1 MKTFLLLLAS
11 AALVAPVTAAEVGVR
26 HSWGNTTSQVTNG
39 SSRTVSQSQGSFI
52 ERTRGISGGT
62 SGSRS
67 GASAF
72 DRLAT
77 GSNSSRTVNPLDLVA
92 QQHQVSVRPVLL
104 VGNRLIC

>member
-11 AALVAPVTAAEVGVR
+11 AALVAPATAAEVGVR

-77 GSNSSRTVNPLDLVA
+77 GSNSSRTRE
-92 QQHQVSVRPVLL
+92 SFGFSSTTTSGFSETSSFSR
-104 VGNRLIC
+104 